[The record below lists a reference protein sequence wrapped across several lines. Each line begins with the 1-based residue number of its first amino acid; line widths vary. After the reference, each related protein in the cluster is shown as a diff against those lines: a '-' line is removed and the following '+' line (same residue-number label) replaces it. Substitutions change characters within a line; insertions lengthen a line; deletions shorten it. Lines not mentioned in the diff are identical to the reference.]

1 MRKGRERKSLAS
13 GDGELSDQG
22 GFADDCRGLIA
33 DSKGRMQGKEVKRK
47 FVRGERAYTEGKGR
61 GEQGGGGPL
70 SSKGE
75 TTNGGD
81 GRKASISA

>member
-1 MRKGRERKSLAS
+1 MWKGRERNYLAS

-47 FVRGERAYTEGKGR
+47 FVRGERAYTEEKGR